1 MRLSNSGFASL
12 AAAFVLVACG
22 NSQENTDSS
31 SPATTSTIGN
41 PYAGAP
47 GTGGTGGFAGAGV
60 TLSGAPNMGAGG
72 IVMTGQGGI
81 IPGQGNGGVPS
92 AGGAAPPPATG
103 GSGQVTPPIGAAV
116 ATITLAP
123 FTIDPG
129 GEVFMCQNFD
139 NPFGGV
145 DAALQKTE
153 SNMTAGSHH
162 LHLFYGA
169 SDSTRNLAPCSGLE
183 FHPLIHGSQ
192 EPHAVSQYPAGMA
205 AKLQGGMGV
214 RFQVHYLNSTA
225 APLPVQAQI
234 ALTTVDVAT
243 VDKWVA
249 QLYMNRVGLSV
260 PPGQNQSVTTT
271 CTIPTTFGPIGLIGG
286 VSHMHKWATH
296 FVANTSTGVKL
307 YETNDWDEPVATA
320 YNPPVLLNP
329 GDKITWTC
337 TYNNDS
343 GRTLTFGESAAI
355 NEMCIFTGRFYSSP
369 TGDDLECQAYGAN
382 N

>member
-1 MRLSNSGFASL
+1 MRRGNFGC
-12 AAAFVLVACG
+12 AAALVVVVGCG
-22 NSQENTDSS
+22 NSQEGTGASPVTTSS
-31 SPATTSTIGN
+31 SGGASVVGPQTGGYNFAGSGVSIS
-41 PYAGAP
+41 GAP
-47 GTGGTGGFAGAGV
+47 GAGGGV
-60 TLSGAPNMGAGG
+60 IVTGAGG
-72 IVMTGQGGI
+72 IISGQGAGGASN
-81 IPGQGNGGVPS
+81 PG
-92 AGGAAPPPATG
+92 AGGAALPPDTG
-103 GSGQVTPPIGAAV
+103 GSGSVNPPGV
-116 ATITLAP
+116 STATITLAA

-145 DAALQKTE
+145 DAAIQRTE
-153 SNMTAGSHH
+153 SNMSPGSHH

-169 SDSTRNLAPCSGLE
+169 SDASRNLAPCSGLE

-192 EPHAVSQYPAGMA
+192 EPHAVSAYPAGMA
-205 AKLQGGMGV
+205 AKLQGGMAV
-214 RFQVHYLNSTA
+214 RFQVHYLNSSA
-225 APLPVQAQI
+225 APLPVQA
-234 ALTTVDVAT
+234 AVSLTTVDPAT

-249 QLYMNRVGLSV
+249 QLYMNRIGLSV
-260 PPGQNQSVTTT
+260 PPGPNQTVTTT
-271 CTIPTTFGPIGLIGG
+271 CTIPANFGQIGLIGG
-286 VSHMHKWATH
+286 VSHMHKWATN

-307 YETNDWDEPVATA
+307 YETTDWDEPVATA

-369 TGDDLECQAYGAN
+369 TGDDLECQAYGPN

>member
-1 MRLSNSGFASL
+1 
-12 AAAFVLVACG
+12 V
-22 NSQENTDSS
+22 
-31 SPATTSTIGN
+31 TTSTG
-41 PYAGAP
+41 GSTF
-47 GTGGTGGFAGAGV
+47 GTGGYNFAGSGV
-60 TLSGAPNMGAGG
+60 SLSGAPSTGAGG
-72 IVMTGQGGI
+72 IVMTGA
-81 IPGQGNGGVPS
+81 GGVIAGQ
-92 AGGAAPPPATG
+92 AGGGGVSSGGADPGAGGGVTPPATG
-103 GSGQVTPPIGAAV
+103 GSGQVNPSGVST

-145 DAALQKTE
+145 DAAIQRTE

-169 SDSTRNLAPCSGLE
+169 SDASRTLLPCSGLE
-183 FHPLIHGSQ
+183 FAPLIHGSQ
-192 EPHAVSQYPAGMA
+192 EPHAVAQYPAGMA
-205 AKLQGGMGV
+205 AKLQGGMTV

-225 APLPVQAQI
+225 APLPVQA
-234 ALTTVDVAT
+234 AVSLTTVDPAT

-249 QLYMNRVGLSV
+249 QLYMNRVGLTV
-260 PPGQNQSVTTT
+260 PPGPNQSVTTT
-271 CTIPTTFGPIGLIGG
+271 CTIPTSFGPIGLIGG

-307 YETNDWDEPVATA
+307 YETNDWDVPVAA
-320 YNPPVLLNP
+320 AFDPPVLLNP

-337 TYNNDS
+337 TYNNNS
-343 GRTLTFGESAAI
+343 GRTLTFGESAAV

-369 TGDDLECQAYGAN
+369 TGDDLECQAYGPN